1 MNIATS
7 LEQTV
12 LLPIEWNGE
21 TANLTV
27 YLERITPE
35 TLEEISD
42 AAAKSQV
49 DSLCRIV
56 AQFTKSWDIEWNGE
70 PFPPSF
76 DNLRKLPLKFLAKC
90 AEEVLGLWQGNPMSA
105 KSLPSSSAPQ
115 VKEPTA

>member
-1 MNIATS
+1 MNIAKC

-12 LLPIEWNGE
+12 PLPIEWNGE
-21 TANLTV
+21 TVNLIV

-35 TLEEISD
+35 SLEEISD

-56 AQFTKSWDIEWNGE
+56 AQFTKSWDIEWNGD

-76 DNLRKLPLKFLAKC
+76 DNLRKLPLKFLATC
-90 AEEVLGLWQGNPMSA
+90 AEKVLGLMQANRINA
-105 KSLPSSSAPQ
+105 
-115 VKEPTA
+115 